1 MSWDALGHDDPVPGD
16 PAGVQQVAHRLGA
29 VSLGVTEASERLD
42 AINRGLSRAQWT
54 GAAAEA
60 FGRSVADLVPDLR
73 KLSTSFAL
81 AESAL
86 VRYADELESA
96 QRTAAQAET
105 NAREAGTERTGALAR
120 KAAADQESAQH
131 RRTAHAA
138 LVALTAA
145 RTAQTLA
152 AATGDVAGAAREQAR
167 AEQSEAQRVRATAS
181 EAAARGRSGVAAGQ
195 IAGAEARQQA
205 ARRLAESAREVREH
219 AGRRAAAEIDDASDA
234 GIQNKNIG
242 DHVGEWWN
250 GVVRSPEFDHFLNVL
265 DKFSDV
271 LLDVAPLMP
280 IICAVG
286 GGLLGIAGGPA
297 GIAAGIAG
305 GFKTGVAVGNAMGV
319 AAVLTKAAVLGG
331 RAEQQR
337 TGVRGG
343 DAVAAAT
350 WKLAG
355 AAATMVAGRMRLGAS
370 DDLQSL
376 GGPVKRILSYEDN
389 RHLSGH
395 ARTILHETVTVAPK
409 PSNALDAAKITAKAY
424 DGLEGVESSVRDTEK
439 SVGKLGDGPTSDAQM
454 LRDAK
459 EESAEDFADGAHHV
473 AVRTLLG
480 K

>member
-1 MSWDALGHDDPVPGD
+1 MSGEALGHNPVPGD
-16 PAGVQQVAHRLGA
+16 PAGVKQVARRLGT
-29 VSLGVTEASERLD
+29 VSLDATEASDRLD
-42 AINRGLSRAQWT
+42 AINRGLAAAQWT
-54 GAAAEA
+54 GDAAEA

-96 QRTAAQAET
+96 QRTAARAET
-105 NAREAGTERTGALAR
+105 DARDAGAERAGALAR

-145 RTAQTLA
+145 RTAQSLA

-167 AEQSEAQRVRATAS
+167 AEQSETQRLRAGTA

-195 IAGAEARQQA
+195 IAGAEERLRA
-205 ARRLAESAREVREH
+205 AQRLAESAREVRED

-242 DHVGEWWN
+242 DQLGEWWD

-265 DKFSDV
+265 DQVSDV

-280 IICAVG
+280 IICAAA

-305 GFKTGVAVGNAMGV
+305 GFKTGVAAGNVMGAAALTAKALIV
-319 AAVLTKAAVLGG
+319 AG

-355 AAATMVAGRMRLGAS
+355 AGATMAVGRMRLGAS
-370 DDLQSL
+370 DDLQAL
-376 GGPVKRILSYEDN
+376 GGPVKRLLSYEDN

-409 PSNALDAAKITAKAY
+409 PSNALDAAKILVNAKEGW
-424 DGLEGVESSVRDTEK
+424 DGVTSSVEDTTK
-439 SVGKLGDGPTSDAQM
+439 SVSEFGDAPTSDARM
-454 LRDAK
+454 LEDAK
-459 EESAEDFADGAHHV
+459 KDSVEDLTDAAHDV
-473 AVRTLLG
+473 VVRKLLG